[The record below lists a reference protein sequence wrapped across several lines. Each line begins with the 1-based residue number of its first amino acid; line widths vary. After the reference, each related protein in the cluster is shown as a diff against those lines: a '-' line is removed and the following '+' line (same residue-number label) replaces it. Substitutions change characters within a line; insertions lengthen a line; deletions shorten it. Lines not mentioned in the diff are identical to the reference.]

1 MKPPPAL
8 RPRPSGLVAAV
19 LTCLAASPLAAS
31 SWAQTL
37 VLRDGTSVPVTRL
50 RREGQTVMNAVSAGE
65 VGYPVANIARLDF
78 PEPPQL
84 AAAGELLTQG
94 KAAEA
99 SRELDPVV
107 SFYAPLH
114 DLPGNYWVPA
124 ARLKANALTDLGR
137 DNEAKALLT
146 QLAAQTLDRPAAD
159 LARLRLV
166 AGSPVP
172 PGQEDKALAACDA
185 ILNAAGGGSPAP
197 RDIDA
202 EAWVLKGKLLL
213 GRKEF
218 QPALLAYLHLP
229 TLFHDQRRL
238 LPAALLG
245 SGRAYVGLKDEDR
258 ARRAFAD
265 LQTEFPGAAE
275 NAAAKSELQ
284 ALDDARKKAARAPR
298 RG

>member
-1 MKPPPAL
+1 MT
-8 RPRPSGLVAAV
+8 GLVGFAG
-19 LTCLAASPLAAS
+19 LPAAS
-31 SWAQTL
+31 AQTIL
-37 VLRDGTSVPVTRL
+37 LRDGTSVPVTRL
-50 RREGQTVMNAVSAGE
+50 RREGQTVMNTVSAGE

-78 PEPPQL
+78 PEPSQL
-84 AAAGELLTQG
+84 AAAGELLAQG

-107 SFYAPLH
+107 NFYGPLR
-114 DLPGNYWVPA
+114 DIPGNYWVAA
-124 ARLKANALTDLGR
+124 ARLKANALTELGR
-137 DNEAKALLT
+137 DTEAKALLT

-159 LARLRLV
+159 LARLRLL
-166 AGSPVP
+166 AGFPVP

-185 ILNAAGGGSPAP
+185 ILNAGGGANTP

-229 TLFHDQRRL
+229 TLYHDQRRL

-265 LQTEFPGAAE
+265 LQTDFPGTAE

-284 ALDDARKKAARAPR
+284 ALDDARKKAAARTAQRP
-298 RG
+298 

>member
-1 MKPPPAL
+1 MK
-8 RPRPSGLVAAV
+8 PRPSFRPRLPSLAAAV
-19 LTCLAASPLAAS
+19 LAVLPAA

-84 AAAGELLTQG
+84 AAAGELLAQG

-99 SRELDPVV
+99 GRELDPVV
-107 SFYAPLH
+107 NFYAPLR

-124 ARLKANALTDLGR
+124 ARLKANALTELGR
-137 DNEAKALLT
+137 DPEAKALWT

-166 AGSPVP
+166 AGFPVP

-185 ILNAAGGGSPAP
+185 ILNAPNTASGGNAVP

-229 TLFHDQRRL
+229 TLYHDQRRL
-238 LPAALLG
+238 QPAALLG
-245 SGRAYVGLKDEDR
+245 SGRAYLGLKDEDR

-265 LQTEFPGAAE
+265 LQTDFPGTAE
-275 NAAAKSELQ
+275 NAAAKTELQ
-284 ALDDARKKAARAPR
+284 ALDNARKKAAAQGTK